1 MSTNIKLNNIS
12 IDALTEIAE
21 QLQDAVGA
29 ILNSTGCNDLP
40 VDISDQCKR
49 LLCRSQEWR
58 SKAFFVIVV
67 GPVKSG
73 KSTFV
78 NLLAHE
84 KVSPTHFL
92 ECTVRPSIISRKSDE
107 SKDSLITSFLTEG
120 DPSIEHVDTII
131 DYIKGLPY
139 ADLSN
144 VKKEEPCVLTDVN
157 LDKIHSALD
166 LTGRSKIAL
175 TAITARGGIF
185 LQDDIYMI
193 DMPGFDGVM
202 ANLNASF
209 YKAIVDRADLVVFVQ
224 SSNSAINKIS
234 EDFCKMILERNDSVP
249 IYFVHNY
256 FDSAYWHTKEERD
269 RVTKGH
275 IDKAMEFFQEHKF
288 TVNSED
294 TFRVNLGKVTDA
306 RDSSFMGDSTKF
318 LSEYRDA
325 LMKEEECFV
334 TLERK
339 LHEKISSSQNKMRL
353 LNCIN
358 RTIRETKIL
367 EEILSKRKDILTST
381 KEEYNRING
390 LFADLI
396 SATKLIESN
405 AIFNISDTFPQ
416 LITLLADI
424 RQQYCNKSIGHEQK
438 YNTDITREKA
448 RELIRGYRKTTESFV
463 NNVFNPKAIQSSVP
477 LKYNTSFIQNI
488 PDELKKFN
496 ILYQNV
502 CTEDESIEINYLP
515 INDVYDVEKNIP
527 RLVFRT
533 RKGSEVIGHMTDIE
547 NALFGLSTENP
558 CGYIPLHFFGNL
570 KKEIEEWLGNIS
582 HKCWQATI
590 NKIEKAKTKALLEI
604 IPDLTSHEKEMK
616 QIECLLEGISE
627 ITNKIKMR

>member
-1 MSTNIKLNNIS
+1 MPKNIQLNNLPIGT
-12 IDALTEIAE
+12 LTAIAE
-21 QLQDAVGA
+21 QLQVAVES
-29 ILNSTGCNDLP
+29 ILNSTKSNDLP
-40 VDISDQCKR
+40 ADISDQCKR

-107 SKDSLITSFLTEG
+107 SKDSLITPFLTEG

-166 LTGRSKIAL
+166 LTGKSKIAL
-175 TAITARGGIF
+175 TVITARGGKF

-193 DMPGFDGVM
+193 DMPGFDGVV

-234 EDFCKMILERNDSVP
+234 EDFCTMILERNDSVP

-256 FDSAYWHTKEERD
+256 FDSAYWHTQEERD

-275 IDKAMEFFQEHKF
+275 IDKAMEFFHEHKF
-288 TVNSED
+288 SVNSED

-306 RDSSFMGDSTKF
+306 RDSSFMDDSAKF
-318 LSEYRDA
+318 LPEYRDA
-325 LMKEEECFV
+325 LMQEEECFV
-334 TLERK
+334 KLEHK

-367 EEILSKRKDILTST
+367 EEILSKRKDELISIR
-381 KEEYNRING
+381 KEYERISG
-390 LFADLI
+390 LFSGLI
-396 SATKLIESN
+396 SATKLIETN
-405 AIFNISDTFPQ
+405 TIFNISDTRPQ

-424 RQQYCNKSIGHEQK
+424 RQQYCNKSISHGQK
-438 YNTDITREKA
+438 YNTDSTRKKA
-448 RELIRGYRKTTESFV
+448 RELIRNYRETTESFV
-463 NNVFNPKAIQSSVP
+463 NNVFNPETIQLNIP
-477 LKYNTSFIQNI
+477 LMYNTSYIQNI

-496 ILYQNV
+496 ILYETV
-502 CTEDESIEINYLP
+502 CIEHESIEINYLP
-515 INDVYDVEKNIP
+515 INEVYDVEKNIP
-527 RLVFRT
+527 WVFKTRT
-533 RKGSEVIGHMTDIE
+533 GAKVIGHMTDIE

-558 CGYIPLHFFGNL
+558 CGYIPLHFFETL
-570 KKEIEEWLGNIS
+570 KNEIEEWLDNITQ
-582 HKCWQATI
+582 KCWQATI
-590 NKIEKAKTKALLEI
+590 NKIEKAKAEALFGI
-604 IPDLTSHEKEMK
+604 VPDLTGHEKEMK
-616 QIECLLEGISE
+616 QIDSLLKGISE
-627 ITNKIKMR
+627 IANKINMR

>member
-12 IDALTEIAE
+12 IDALTAIAD
-21 QLQDAVGA
+21 QLQDAIGA
-29 ILNSTGCNDLP
+29 ILNSTESIDLP
-40 VDISDQCKR
+40 ADISDQCKR
-49 LLCRSQEWR
+49 LFCRSQEWR

-107 SKDSLITSFLTEG
+107 GKDSLITPFLTEG

-144 VKKEEPCVLTDVN
+144 AKKEDPCVLNDVN

-166 LTGRSKIAL
+166 LTGKSKIAL
-175 TAITARGGIF
+175 TAITAKGGNF

-234 EDFCKMILERNDSVP
+234 EDFCKMIMERNDSVP

-269 RVTKGH
+269 RVTDGH
-275 IDKAMEFFQEHKF
+275 IRKAMEFFHEHKF
-288 TVNSED
+288 SVNSED
-294 TFRVNLGKVTDA
+294 IFRINLGKVTDA
-306 RDSSFMGDSTKF
+306 RDSSFLGDSTKF
-318 LSEYRDA
+318 LPEHRDA

-334 TLERK
+334 QLEHK

-358 RTIRETKIL
+358 RTIRETQIL
-367 EEILSKRKDILTST
+367 EGILSNRKDELSSI
-381 KEEYNRING
+381 KEEYDRING
-390 LFADLI
+390 LFADLV
-396 SATKLIESN
+396 SATKLIESKE
-405 AIFNISDTFPQ
+405 IFNISDTFPQ

-424 RQQYCNKSIGHEQK
+424 RQCYCNSIGYEQK
-438 YNTDITREKA
+438 YNTDSTREKG
-448 RELIRGYRKTTESFV
+448 RELIRNYRETTESFV
-463 NNVFNPKAIQSSVP
+463 NNVFNPQAIQLSVP

-488 PDELKKFN
+488 PDELKKSN
-496 ILYQNV
+496 ILYETV
-502 CTEDESIEINYLP
+502 CAEDETIEINYLP
-515 INDVYDVEKNIP
+515 INDVYDVEKNITK
-527 RLVFRT
+527 LFFRT
-533 RKGSEVIGHMTDIE
+533 RKGAEVIGHMTDIE

-558 CGYIPLHFFGNL
+558 CGYIPLHFFETL

-590 NKIEKAKTKALLEI
+590 NKIGKAKTKALFEI
-604 IPDLTSHEKEMK
+604 IPNVASHEKEMK
-616 QIECLLEGISE
+616 QIDCLLKGISE
-627 ITNKIKMR
+627 ITNKINMR

>member
-1 MSTNIKLNNIS
+1 MSINIKLNNRS
-12 IDALTEIAE
+12 IDALTAIAD
-21 QLQDAVGA
+21 QLQDAVGD
-29 ILNSTGCNDLP
+29 ILNSTESVGLP
-40 VDISDQCKR
+40 ADISDQCKR

-107 SKDSLITSFLTEG
+107 SKYSLITPFLTEG

-144 VKKEEPCVLTDVN
+144 VKKENPCVLNDAN
-157 LDKIHSALD
+157 LDKIHSALV
-166 LTGRSKIAL
+166 LTGKSKIAL
-175 TAITARGGIF
+175 TAITAKGGRF

-234 EDFCKMILERNDSVP
+234 EDFCKMIMERNDSVP

-269 RVTKGH
+269 RVTDGH
-275 IDKAMEFFQEHKF
+275 ITKAMEFFHEHKF
-288 TVNSED
+288 SVNSED
-294 TFRVNLGKVTDA
+294 IFRINLGKVTDA
-306 RDSSFMGDSTKF
+306 RDSSFLGDSTKF

-334 TLERK
+334 QLEHK

-358 RTIRETKIL
+358 RTMRETELL
-367 EEILSKRKDILTST
+367 EGMLSKRKNELYLIN
-381 KEEYNRING
+381 KEYYRISG
-390 LFADLI
+390 LFDNLI
-396 SATKLIESN
+396 NKTKRIEPN
-405 AIFNISDTFPQ
+405 DIFNISDTFPQ
-416 LITLLADI
+416 LIVLLADI
-424 RQQYCNKSIGHEQK
+424 RQSYCNDIGYGQK
-438 YNTDITREKA
+438 YNTDSTRKKA
-448 RELIRGYRKTTESFV
+448 RELIHNYRETTESYV
-463 NNVFNPKAIQSSVP
+463 NNVFNPKAIQLSVP
-477 LKYNTSFIQNI
+477 LKYNTSLIQNI

-496 ILYQNV
+496 ILYETV
-502 CTEDESIEINYLP
+502 CMEQEPIEINYLL
-515 INDVYDVEKNIP
+515 INDVYDVERNIP
-527 RLVFRT
+527 RLVLRT
-533 RKGSEVIGHMTDIE
+533 RRGAEVVGHMTDIE

-558 CGYIPLHFFGNL
+558 CGYIPLHFFETL

-582 HKCWQATI
+582 NKCCQATI
-590 NKIEKAKTKALLEI
+590 NKIEKAKTNALLEI
-604 IPDLTSHEKEMK
+604 IPDLASHEKEMK

-627 ITNKIKMR
+627 ITNKIKKR

>member
-1 MSTNIKLNNIS
+1 MSTNIKLNNKS
-12 IDALTEIAE
+12 IDALTVIAD
-21 QLQDAVGA
+21 QLQDAVRA
-29 ILNSTGCNDLP
+29 ILNSTESKSLP
-40 VDISDQCKR
+40 AVISDQCKR

-107 SKDSLITSFLTEG
+107 SKDSLITPFLTEG

-144 VKKEEPCVLTDVN
+144 VKKEDPCVLNDVN

-166 LTGRSKIAL
+166 LTGKSKIAL
-175 TAITARGGIF
+175 TAITAKGGKF

-202 ANLNASF
+202 ANLNESF

-234 EDFCKMILERNDSVP
+234 EDFCKMIMERNDSVP

-269 RVTKGH
+269 RVTDGH
-275 IDKAMEFFQEHKF
+275 IQKAMEFFNEHKF
-288 TVNSED
+288 SVNSGD
-294 TFRVNLGKVTDA
+294 IFRINLGKVTDA

-318 LSEYRDA
+318 LSEYKDA

-334 TLERK
+334 QLEHK
-339 LHEKISSSQNKMRL
+339 LHEKLSSSQNKMRL

-358 RTIRETKIL
+358 RTIRETRIL
-367 EEILSKRKDILTST
+367 EAILSNRKDELTSK
-381 KEEYNRING
+381 KEEYDSING
-390 LFADLI
+390 LFTELI
-396 SATKLIESN
+396 TATKLIEPS
-405 AIFNISDTFPQ
+405 AIFNISDTLPQ
-416 LITLLADI
+416 LITLLACI
-424 RQQYCNKSIGHEQK
+424 RQQYCDRSIGKNQK
-438 YNTDITREKA
+438 YNTNITREKA
-448 RELIRGYRKTTESFV
+448 RELIRNYRETTESFI
-463 NNVFNPKAIQSSVP
+463 NNVFNTKAIQLGVP

-496 ILYQNV
+496 ILYDTV
-502 CTEDESIEINYLP
+502 SIEQEPFEINYIQ
-515 INDVYDVEKNIP
+515 INDVYDVDKNIP

-533 RKGSEVIGHMTDIE
+533 RKGAEVVELMADIE
-547 NALFGLSTENP
+547 NALFGLSIENP
-558 CGYIPLHFFGNL
+558 CGYIPLHFFENL
-570 KKEIEEWLGNIS
+570 KKEIEEWLSNIS
-582 HKCWQATI
+582 QKCRQATI
-590 NKIEKAKTKALLEI
+590 NKIEKAKTKALLDI
-604 IPDLTSHEKEMK
+604 IPNLTSHEKEMK
-616 QIECLLEGISE
+616 QIDCLLKGIYE
-627 ITNKIKMR
+627 ITNKINMR

>member
-1 MSTNIKLNNIS
+1 MSINIKLNNNS
-12 IDALTEIAE
+12 IDALSAIAE
-21 QLQDAVGA
+21 QLQDAVRA
-29 ILNSTGCNDLP
+29 ILNSTESKDLP
-40 VDISDQCKR
+40 ADISDQCNR
-49 LLCRSQEWR
+49 LRCRSQEWR

-92 ECTVRPSIISRKSDE
+92 ECTVRPSIISRKSE
-107 SKDSLITSFLTEG
+107 ERKDSLITPFLTEG

-144 VKKEEPCVLTDVN
+144 VKKEVPCLLTDVN
-157 LDKIHSALD
+157 LDKINSALD

-175 TAITARGGIF
+175 TAITAKGGKF
-185 LQDDIYMI
+185 LQNDIYMI

-234 EDFCKMILERNDSVP
+234 EDFCKMIQERNDSVP

-269 RVTKGH
+269 RVTDGH
-275 IDKAMEFFQEHKF
+275 IKKAMEFFHEHKF
-288 TVNSED
+288 SVNSED
-294 TFRVNLGKVTDA
+294 IFRVNLGKVTDA
-306 RDSSFMGDSTKF
+306 RDSSFLGDSTKF

-325 LMKEEECFV
+325 LMKEEESFV
-334 TLERK
+334 QLEHK

-358 RTIRETKIL
+358 RTIREAELL
-367 EEILSKRKDILTST
+367 EGLLSKRKNELSSLKKEYDRINSLFDNLTSVT
-381 KEEYNRING
+381 KRIEPN
-390 LFADLI
+390 D
-396 SATKLIESN
+396 
-405 AIFNISDTFPQ
+405 IFNISDTFPQ
-416 LITLLADI
+416 LIVLLSDI
-424 RQQYCNKSIGHEQK
+424 RQNYCNDIGYEQK
-438 YNTDITREKA
+438 YNTDSTRNKA
-448 RELIRGYRKTTESFV
+448 RELIRNYRETTESFI
-463 NNVFNPKAIQSSVP
+463 NNVFNPKTIQLSVP
-477 LKYNTSFIQNI
+477 LKYNTFFIQNI
-488 PDELKKFN
+488 PNELKKFN

-547 NALFGLSTENP
+547 NALWGLSTENP
-558 CGYIPLHFFGNL
+558 CGYIPLHFLGNL

-582 HKCWQATI
+582 QKCWQATI
-590 NKIEKAKTKALLEI
+590 NKIEKAKAKALFEI
-604 IPDLTSHEKEMK
+604 IPDITSYEIEMK
-616 QIECLLEGISE
+616 QTECLWEGICE
-627 ITNKIKMR
+627 ITNKIKIR

>member
-1 MSTNIKLNNIS
+1 MNLNNIS
-12 IDALTEIAE
+12 IDTLTAIAE
-21 QLQDAVGA
+21 QLQVAVGT
-29 ILNSTGCNDLP
+29 ILNSSVNNDLP
-40 VDISDQCKR
+40 TDISDQCKR

-78 NLLAHE
+78 NLLVHE

-92 ECTVRPSIISRKSDE
+92 ECTVRPSIISRKSDVN
-107 SKDSLITSFLTEG
+107 KDSLITPFLTEG
-120 DPSIEHVDTII
+120 EPSIEHVDTII

-144 VKKEEPCVLTDVN
+144 VKKEDPCVLTDVN

-166 LTGRSKIAL
+166 LTGKSKIAL
-175 TAITARGGIF
+175 TAITAKGGKF
-185 LQDDIYMI
+185 LQNDIYMI
-193 DMPGFDGVM
+193 DMPGFDGVI

-209 YKAIVDRADLVVFVQ
+209 YKAIVDRTDLVVFVQ

-256 FDSAYWHTKEERD
+256 FDSAYWHTQEERD
-269 RVTKGH
+269 RVTDGH
-275 IDKAMEFFQEHKF
+275 IQKAMEFFAEHKF
-288 TVNSED
+288 AVKSED
-294 TFRVNLGKVTDA
+294 VFCVNLGKVTDA

-318 LSEYRDA
+318 LFEYKDA
-325 LMKEEECFV
+325 LVKEEECFV
-334 TLERK
+334 QLEHK

-367 EEILSKRKDILTST
+367 EEILSKRKDELTSIK
-381 KEEYNRING
+381 KEYDRLNG
-390 LFADLI
+390 LFAKLT
-396 SATKLIESN
+396 SAIRLIEPN

-416 LITLLADI
+416 LISLLANI
-424 RQQYCNKSIGHEQK
+424 RQQYCDNSIGHEQR

-448 RELIRGYRKTTESFV
+448 RELIRNYRETTESFI
-463 NNVFNPKAIQSSVP
+463 NSVFNPRTIQLNIPLMYNMSYIQS
-477 LKYNTSFIQNI
+477 I

-496 ILYQNV
+496 ILYETV
-502 CTEDESIEINYLP
+502 CIEHESIEINYLL
-515 INDVYDVEKNIP
+515 INDVYNVEKNIH

-533 RKGSEVIGHMTDIE
+533 RRGAEVIGYMTDIE

-558 CGYIPLHFFGNL
+558 CGYIPLHFLGTL
-570 KKEIEEWLGNIS
+570 KKEIEEWLGDIT

-590 NKIEKAKTKALLEI
+590 NKIEKAKIKALLEI
-604 IPDLTSHEKEMK
+604 IPDLTSHENETK
-616 QIECLLEGISE
+616 QIDCLLEGISE
-627 ITNKIKMR
+627 ITNKFNMR